1 MSKYAVVSNFE
12 VIQVIE
18 TEIFPEELSQNLLVD
33 ITDLIIPPGVGWKL
47 EGNKLVPPA
56 GVNLQLIVES
66 KIKKFQQLSQ
76 QMIIEIYTTNTLL
89 GITTQQSDQMFDDY
103 IDILLRLKEGAWPTA
118 LYRLNTKQ
126 PNGFVTQEML
136 NSWKAVITNYLQTYG

>member
-1 MSKYAVVSNFE
+1 MSKYAVVFNLE
-12 VIQVIE
+12 VIEVIE
-18 TEIFPEELSQNLLVD
+18 SETFPEVLSENLLVD
-33 ITDLIIPPGVGWKL
+33 ITDLLIPPAKGWKL
-47 EGNKLVPPA
+47 EGNKLVPPV
-56 GVNLQLIVES
+56 GHNLEEIVES

-136 NSWKAVITNYLQTYG
+136 DSWKAVIISYLQTYG